1 MRTFWNARAR
11 EDPFFF
17 IDDRRRYKDPDLAEF
32 WAAGE
37 RDLDHILATFG
48 LEVHPGDTVLD
59 IGCGVGRLTRVLAAR
74 AQRVLAL
81 DISEEM
87 LERAGQHNPHLRNVT
102 WLLGDGETLAPVGT
116 GSVDLIVSHVV
127 FQHIPDPEITL
138 GYVREM
144 GRVLR
149 AGGRAVFQVSNDPAI
164 HAAQPP
170 AGLFLARIGKPKGRE
185 DPAWVGSAVDLDLLA
200 GAVADGGMTVQEIT
214 GEGTQFCLVL
224 TSR

>member
-17 IDDRRRYKDPDLAEF
+17 VDDRRRYKDPDLAEF
-32 WAAGE
+32 WLAGE
-37 RDLDHILATFG
+37 RDLDHILETFG
-48 LEVHPGDTVLD
+48 IEIDPGDTVLD

-74 AQRVLAL
+74 ADRVLAL
-81 DISEEM
+81 DVSSEM
-87 LERAGQHNPHLRNVT
+87 LAQAERHNPHLTNVT
-102 WLLGDGETLAPVGT
+102 WLLGDGETLSPVGD
-116 GSVDLIVSHVV
+116 GEVDLVVSHVV

-149 AGGRAVFQVSNDPAI
+149 AGGWAVFQVSNDPVI
-164 HAAQPP
+164 HAAQPVSWI
-170 AGLFLARIGKPKGRE
+170 GRIGKPKGRE
-185 DPAWVGSAVDLDLLA
+185 DPAWVGSAVDLERLTR
-200 GAVADGGMTVQEIT
+200 AVADGEMTVQKIT